1 MRRPPV
7 GEWSLLGEDG
17 DPVPGD
23 PDAVALLGQT
33 LREVANDIW
42 REAGDV
48 EALCGVE
55 SWKSE
60 AADAF
65 RETAR
70 DTLAPLRKAYHRY
83 DKAASAMGPRVVDG
97 STTDWA
103 SALEHAQQLADKAL
117 KAAQAAHAGHESAV
131 RSIQGLPKGTADDDP
146 RRTRLNKARD
156 QAAGDLSSAKSAL
169 QHAKDVRDAAANQAA
184 RIIHRAITH
193 DGMHD
198 SGWDEFGNAVD
209 SIASDMGDFLKD
221 AGEVVVSDLAS
232 LGNAMLHD
240 AGSTLSVL
248 GGLALV
254 AGGLGEE
261 AGGVLLDATGIGA
274 ALGIP
279 INVAAAAQIAVG
291 VSLAGAG
298 LAGIVND
305 ATGPDRVDM
314 TSDGSGGGGGD
325 WDPAAEA
332 DRTKPSG
339 QPDPDARPR
348 GKPESLSKKDDSETI
363 RAKGREVHSAET
375 LAKQGYDVEQSPGR
389 RPNGTKPDFRIEGQ
403 IFDNYAP
410 TTSSPRSIWTAVE
423 TKVDKE
429 QTERVV
435 LNLGDSNADMGALRK
450 QFNDWPKAGLKEVL
464 VIDREGN
471 IVHLYP

>member
-1 MRRPPV
+1 MRRPPA
-7 GEWSLLGEDG
+7 GEWSVLDEDG

-23 PDAVALLGQT
+23 PDAVALLGQS

-55 SWKSE
+55 SWKSK

-65 RETAR
+65 RDTAR

-83 DKAASAMGPRVVDG
+83 DKAASAMGTRIVDG
-97 STTDWA
+97 STADWA

-117 KAAQAAHAGHESAV
+117 KAAQTAHADHESAV
-131 RSIQGLPKGTADDDP
+131 RSIQGLPKDTADDDP
-146 RRTRLNKARD
+146 QRVRLNKARD
-156 QAAGDLSSAKSAL
+156 RAAGDLSSAKSAL
-169 QHAKDVRDAAANQAA
+169 RHAKDVRDDAANRAA
-184 RIIHRAITH
+184 KVIHRAITH

-198 SGWDEFGNAVD
+198 SGWDKFGNAVD
-209 SIASDMGDFLKD
+209 SIASDVGDFLKD
-221 AGEVVVSDLAS
+221 AGEVLVSDLAS

-291 VSLAGAG
+291 VSMAGAG

-305 ATGPDRVDM
+305 AAGPDRVDM
-314 TSDGSGGGGGD
+314 TSDGTGGGGGD

-332 DRTKPSG
+332 GRTKPSG
-339 QPDPDARPR
+339 QPDPAAQPR
-348 GKPESLSKKDDSETI
+348 GKPESLSKNDDAETI

-375 LAKQGYDVEQSPGR
+375 LAKQGYDVEQSPGTM
-389 RPNGTKPDFRIEGQ
+389 PNGTKPDFRIEGE

-410 TTSSPRSIWTAVE
+410 TSSSPRSIWSAVE
-423 TKVDKE
+423 KKVDKG

-435 LNLGDSNADMGALRK
+435 LNLGDSNADLGALRK
-450 QFNDWPKAGLKEVL
+450 QFHDWPKSGLKEVL
-464 VIDREGN
+464 VIDRAGN
-471 IVHLYP
+471 VVPLYP